1 MTTPPKR
8 RTDSRLWQAL
18 GRGLGL
24 RAVALAAVLSLPLA
38 MPGLA
43 QSGGS
48 SVLRPVPQ
56 AAPAPAPVIAPPP
69 RALAEMGAQIDAL
82 LARGQS
88 DEARLAARRFL
99 RQVTDS
105 IGFGVTNAQLTA
117 APAEGF
123 GMFARRADN
132 RYLTDEPVY
141 AYVEVYGFS
150 MSPLADGGNRLL
162 FDVAFTLETP
172 DGRQVTDGMIP
183 MGEVML
189 DSFSDPIDGFF
200 HLTYRVTGA
209 SGVYSLRTEVID
221 RASGQRAEFRLPVEF
236 LPPGAPAPGSK

>member
-18 GRGLGL
+18 GLGLGL
-24 RAVALAAVLSLPLA
+24 RAVLLAAVLALPLA
-38 MPGLA
+38 VPGLA

-48 SVLRPVPQ
+48 FGLRTVPQ
-56 AAPAPAPVIAPPP
+56 AAPAPAVAPPP
-69 RALAEMGAQIDAL
+69 RAMAEVGAQIDAL

-88 DEARLAARRFL
+88 DEALLAARRFL

-132 RYLTDEPVY
+132 RYRTDEPVY

-150 MSPLADGGNRLL
+150 MSPLADGANRLL